1 MSQANPVSII
11 AEIGVNHNGCVDEAK
26 KLVDKAKYCG
36 ATHVKFQLFNADRL
50 VSKNTPKVPYQLQTT
65 GQVETHYEMI
75 KKLEFG
81 KAEHQVIFDYC
92 KKLDINFIS
101 TPYDVLSAMFLVEE
115 LKCNIIKTASADL
128 VDYFLH
134 SYLSKTDITIIIAT
148 GMATHDELQRTLSLY
163 KNSRANIILLHC
175 VSNYPCKQSSLNL
188 RVISDMKKIYKKD
201 VGFSDHSVGPSAS
214 TLAVALGA
222 TWIEKHFTLDKT
234 ADGPD
239 HKASDEPEEFSL
251 MVSNIRSAEVALGV
265 NLKVCQDE
273 EQDMRRIS
281 RKSLCSSRKI
291 LQGQVI
297 TPSDIVAKRPG
308 TGFDTWSVNQI
319 IGKRALV
326 DIEEDTLFCES
337 DFQ

>member
-1 MSQANPVSII
+1 M
-11 AEIGVNHNGCVDEAK
+11 
-26 KLVDKAKYCG
+26 LV
-36 ATHVKFQLFNADRL
+36 F
-50 VSKNTPKVPYQLQTT
+50 
-65 GQVETHYEMI
+65 
-75 KKLEFG
+75 
-81 KAEHQVIFDYC
+81 
-92 KKLDINFIS
+92 
-101 TPYDVLSAMFLVEE
+101 
-115 LKCNIIKTASADL
+115 
-128 VDYFLH
+128 
-134 SYLSKTDITIIIAT
+134 
-148 GMATHDELQRTLSLY
+148 
-163 KNSRANIILLHC
+163 
-175 VSNYPCKQSSLNL
+175 
-188 RVISDMKKIYKKD
+188 
-201 VGFSDHSVGPSAS
+201 DHSVGPSAS

-326 DIEEDTLFCES
+326 DIEEDTLFCRVTFNES
-337 DFQ
+337 IIRWNWTTSSLLPKVDYKLSRSKKSNFSQYL